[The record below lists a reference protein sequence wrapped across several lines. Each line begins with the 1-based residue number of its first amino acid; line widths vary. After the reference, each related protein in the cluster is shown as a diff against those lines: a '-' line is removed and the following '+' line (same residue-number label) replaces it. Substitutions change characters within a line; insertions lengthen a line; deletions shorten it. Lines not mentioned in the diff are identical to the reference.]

1 MNEIEKF
8 ARENANRI
16 AGIKIN
22 GFFYDAVSIHEY
34 GLTCMED
41 GFVYEFNYDEFD
53 RTDDV
58 KFYEFT
64 EIKR

>member
-1 MNEIEKF
+1 MTEIEKF

-22 GFFYDAVSIHEY
+22 GVFYDTVSIYEY

-41 GFVYEFNYDEFD
+41 GFIYEFNYDELSEMD
-53 RTDDV
+53 NV